1 MPNPENTFDSVYTS
15 FSPSFSANQL
25 AMLSEFTQFDTN
37 THLLLLCLSGAA
49 VYHIGRICEPDLK
62 VINFAE
68 AIEGRRLNGS
78 VIKVIDVDSES
89 SCSSECVDEERC
101 QSYNFGLKKNKA
113 GKFTH
118 RLSYSDRFASLVNF
132 TEDKHFK
139 YKGIQVTFG
148 FKLTIFFQHHKTR
161 RDAKL

>member
-25 AMLSEFTQFDTN
+25 AMLSEFTQFHTN
-37 THLLLLCLSGAA
+37 MHLLLLCLSGAA
-49 VYHIGRICEPDLK
+49 VYHIGRISEPDLK

-78 VIKVIDVDSES
+78 VLKVIDVDSES

-118 RLSYSDRFASLVNF
+118 QLSYSDRFES
-132 TEDKHFK
+132 
-139 YKGIQVTFG
+139 
-148 FKLTIFFQHHKTR
+148 
-161 RDAKL
+161 

>member
-1 MPNPENTFDSVYTS
+1 MSNPENTFDSVYTS
-15 FSPSFSANQL
+15 FSPAFSANQL
-25 AMLSEFTQFDTN
+25 AMLSEFTQFHTN
-37 THLLLLCLSGAA
+37 MHLLLLCLSGAA
-49 VYHIGRICEPDLK
+49 VYGLGRISEPDLK
-62 VINFAE
+62 AINFAE

-113 GKFTH
+113 GLFKCQV
-118 RLSYSDRFASLVNF
+118 SDSDGFASLVNF
-132 TEDKHFK
+132 TEDNNFK

-148 FKLTIFFQHHKTR
+148 FKLTIFFQPHKTR